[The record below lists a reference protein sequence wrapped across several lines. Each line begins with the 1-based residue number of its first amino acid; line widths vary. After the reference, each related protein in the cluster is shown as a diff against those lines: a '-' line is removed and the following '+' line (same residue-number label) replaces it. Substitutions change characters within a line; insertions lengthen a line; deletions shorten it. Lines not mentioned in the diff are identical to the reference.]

1 MPLDGATTSPLPL
14 PEGWSL
20 SERVDDVV
28 LVEGLTI
35 RRAGLCATSEHG
47 QAVGSAAGV
56 GEDPTQRATFE
67 LLERIA
73 LLEAAR
79 SSEKEFPLLSASGE
93 ELGRALSPEVFPPS
107 DAPDRWAFARSSG
120 VSLHT
125 DWTSASEGAARELI
139 ERDRVLRA
147 WMGQTL
153 AVRIPNGAASSMFS
167 DTPSYDWRTYLF
179 PAGEAP
185 VTRPDVEVVGVFGFP
200 KAPHMPLVFGY
211 GARSSRS
218 EALLAAQREA
228 LQLLAFLWGE
238 PIPDVAPDP
247 VPVPMTHLETYQVR
261 DRHETLLRWLEE
273 GHAAHH
279 RPLPSVAADHTF
291 RYADLT
297 PPWLTGRG
305 RVARALCPAAIPLAF
320 GRSPLL
326 AHLPSHLQIHP
337 IP

>member
-1 MPLDGATTSPLPL
+1 
-14 PEGWSL
+14 
-20 SERVDDVV
+20 
-28 LVEGLTI
+28 
-35 RRAGLCATSEHG
+35 LCATSEHG
-47 QAVGSAAGV
+47 QAVGSAAEV

-73 LLEAAR
+73 LLEAVRA
-79 SSEKEFPLLSASGE
+79 SEREFPLRSASGK
-93 ELGRALSPEVFPPS
+93 ELGGALLQQVFPPS
-107 DAPDRWAFARSSG
+107 DAPDQWAFARSSG

-125 DWTSASEGAARELI
+125 DWTSACEGAARELL

-179 PAGEAP
+179 PAGDAP
-185 VTRPDVEVVGVFGFP
+185 VSGSDVEVVGVFGFP

-211 GARSSRS
+211 GARSDRS
-218 EALLAAQREA
+218 GALLSAQKEA

-238 PIPDVAPDP
+238 SIPDVAPDP
-247 VPVPMTHLETYQVR
+247 VPAPMTHLETYQVR

-273 GHAAHH
+273 GHAAHY
-279 RPLPSVAADHTF
+279 RPLPAAAADDSL

-297 PPWLTGRG
+297 PSWLAGRCH
-305 RVARALCPAAIPLAF
+305 VARALCPAAISLAF

-326 AHLPSHLQIHP
+326 AHLPSHLRIHP

>member
-1 MPLDGATTSPLPL
+1 VPLDGASTSPLPL

-28 LVEGLTI
+28 LVDGLAI
-35 RRAGLCATSEHG
+35 RRVGLCAASEHG
-47 QAVGSAAGV
+47 QAVGSAADV
-56 GEDPTQRATFE
+56 GEDSTQRATYE

-73 LLEAAR
+73 LAEALR
-79 SSEKEFPLLSASGE
+79 PSENAIRVRTASGE
-93 ELGRALSPEVFPPS
+93 EQGKTLLEDIFPPS

-120 VSLHT
+120 VSLHS
-125 DWTSASEGAARELI
+125 DWTRACEGAERELI

-153 AVRIPNGAASSMFS
+153 AVRIPNGVASSIFS
-167 DTPSYDWRTYLF
+167 ETPSYDWRTYLF
-179 PAGEAP
+179 PPPEAP
-185 VTRPDVEVVGVFGFP
+185 VIRRDVEVVGVFGFP
-200 KAPHMPLVFGY
+200 KAQDKPFVFGY
-211 GARSSRS
+211 AARSNRY
-218 EALLAAQREA
+218 EAVLSAQREA

-238 PIPDVAPDP
+238 PIPDVEPDL
-247 VPVPMTHLETYQVR
+247 VPAPMTHLETYQVR
-261 DRHETLLRWLEE
+261 DRHATLLRWLEE
-273 GHAAHH
+273 GHAAYH
-279 RPLPSVAADHTF
+279 RPLPAVEDDSL

-297 PPWLTGRG
+297 PSWLAGRF
-305 RVARALCPAAIPLAF
+305 RVARAICPAAIPLTF